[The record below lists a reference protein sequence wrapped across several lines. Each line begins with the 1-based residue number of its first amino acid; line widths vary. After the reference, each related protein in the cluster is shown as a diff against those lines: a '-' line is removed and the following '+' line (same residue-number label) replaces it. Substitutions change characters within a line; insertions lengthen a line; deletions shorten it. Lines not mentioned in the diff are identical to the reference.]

1 MCDKGE
7 SIIYICFTFP
17 IQMKNDFRKMEDEMN
32 KLDTTLTSVTE
43 FSDKVNTALHEKRS
57 HISQLSGVHTLLHK
71 VHQLMCTKYFFLT
84 LARREGTCLHKVI
97 FILELA
103 IS

>member
-1 MCDKGE
+1 MEINISKRKHF
-7 SIIYICFTFP
+7 I

-32 KLDTTLTSVTE
+32 KLDSTLMSVTQ

-71 VHQLMCTKYFFLT
+71 VTS
-84 LARREGTCLHKVI
+84 V
-97 FILELA
+97 A
-103 IS
+103 IHRND